1 VGQLRVRQ
9 TRRSTI
15 AFSLLEVLV
24 AVVVIFILATLLIPV
39 ISGVRS
45 RAQRAQCMAN
55 LRSLYVAAES
65 YLQQNG
71 SWPQIAVTDSEEDD
85 ARAWIAALAPF
96 GPAQKTWICPTIQ
109 NLQGNPDLS
118 DPSNVRLDYFAMRF
132 DDKPLTPHRWTDA
145 PWFVELGDVHGNGNL
160 VIFTDGSIKA
170 SKELPALPSPF
181 PAWTPEGQ

>member
-1 VGQLRVRQ
+1 VRGKRQ
-9 TRRSTI
+9 QVSRL
-15 AFSLLEVLV
+15 AFTLLEILTV
-24 AVVVIFILATLLIPV
+24 AVVIGILALLLIPA
-39 ISGVRS
+39 ISSMRA
-45 RAQRAQCMAN
+45 RAQRVQCMAN

-85 ARAWIAALAPF
+85 ARAWISAFSPF
-96 GPAQKTWICPTIQ
+96 GVTQKNWICPTIQ
-109 NLQGNPDLS
+109 NLQGNPDMS

-170 SKELPALPSPF
+170 SKELPGLPSPF